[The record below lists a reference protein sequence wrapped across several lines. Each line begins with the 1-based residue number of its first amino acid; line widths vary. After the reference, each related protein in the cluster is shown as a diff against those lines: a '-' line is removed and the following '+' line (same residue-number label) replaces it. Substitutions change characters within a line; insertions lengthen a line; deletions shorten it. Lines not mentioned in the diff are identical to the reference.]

1 MLFFQAQ
8 EGRTTIVI
16 AHRLSTIRNAD
27 VIYAIEDG
35 VVKEKGT
42 HTELMA
48 QKGLYNQLVLLQV
61 MLIIINFYIFP
72 LFSPSYIFSVP
83 LLYPPQRS
91 CRGVYWFHHVRPSV
105 CRQILC
111 CTIT

>member
-27 VIYAIEDG
+27 VIYAIENG

-83 LLYPPQRS
+83 LFTLIYIFS
-91 CRGVYWFHHVRPSV
+91 VNELTLILKNYWS
-105 CRQILC
+105 L
-111 CTIT
+111 

>member
-61 MLIIINFYIFP
+61 MLIIINFYIFS

-83 LLYPPQRS
+83 LLYEVVG
-91 CRGVYWFHHVRPSV
+91 GVYWFHHVRPSV

>member
-61 MLIIINFYIFP
+61 MLIIINFFLHFP
-72 LFSPSYIFSVP
+72 FVLTE
-83 LLYPPQRS
+83 LYFQCPFVHTDLYFQ
-91 CRGVYWFHHVRPSV
+91 C
-105 CRQILC
+105 Q
-111 CTIT
+111 

>member
-1 MLFFQAQ
+1 MLFLQAQ

-61 MLIIINFYIFP
+61 MLINNIFYIFP
-72 LFSPSYIFSVP
+72 LFS
-83 LLYPPQRS
+83 
-91 CRGVYWFHHVRPSV
+91 RGRCGRDCMGVGFTTTCAISAYCH
-105 CRQILC
+105 
-111 CTIT
+111 

>member
-1 MLFFQAQ
+1 MSKNHRSPCLFC
-8 EGRTTIVI
+8 I
-16 AHRLSTIRNAD
+16 AHRLSTVRNAD

-61 MLIIINFYIFP
+61 MLIK
-72 LFSPSYIFSVP
+72 
-83 LLYPPQRS
+83 
-91 CRGVYWFHHVRPSV
+91 
-105 CRQILC
+105 
-111 CTIT
+111 